1 MESKGT
7 VSSNSTNRFS
17 SSASSPRVCR
27 SSAHAIKRK
36 GRLACMSVSLAHCSQ
51 KRPEWCLGEPPVFFP
66 CQIYNNASFSGAD
79 KRGRRRNVM
88 KAVQANNCRQA
99 NDPTHK
105 DEVDPAHKIIME
117 IDALWR
123 MSYGYGTSLHS
134 ISMRDEEDIM
144 VASSNSRKA
153 C

>member
-1 MESKGT
+1 
-7 VSSNSTNRFS
+7 
-17 SSASSPRVCR
+17 
-27 SSAHAIKRK
+27 
-36 GRLACMSVSLAHCSQ
+36 
-51 KRPEWCLGEPPVFFP
+51 
-66 CQIYNNASFSGAD
+66 
-79 KRGRRRNVM
+79 M
-88 KAVQANNCRQA
+88 KAVQANNWRQA
-99 NDPTHK
+99 NDSTHK

>member
-1 MESKGT
+1 
-7 VSSNSTNRFS
+7 
-17 SSASSPRVCR
+17 
-27 SSAHAIKRK
+27 
-36 GRLACMSVSLAHCSQ
+36 
-51 KRPEWCLGEPPVFFP
+51 
-66 CQIYNNASFSGAD
+66 
-79 KRGRRRNVM
+79 M

-123 MSYGYGTSLHS
+123 MSYGYGTSRHS
-134 ISMRDEEDIM
+134 ISMRDDADIM
-144 VASSNSRKA
+144 VASPNNSRKA

>member
-1 MESKGT
+1 
-7 VSSNSTNRFS
+7 
-17 SSASSPRVCR
+17 
-27 SSAHAIKRK
+27 
-36 GRLACMSVSLAHCSQ
+36 
-51 KRPEWCLGEPPVFFP
+51 
-66 CQIYNNASFSGAD
+66 
-79 KRGRRRNVM
+79 M
-88 KAVQANNCRQA
+88 KAVQANNWPQA
-99 NDPTHK
+99 NDSTHK
-105 DEVDPAHKIIME
+105 DEVHPAYKIIME